1 MKFIFP
7 FLLFLSIQISA
18 QTTIDFCVEV
28 DSSGICK
35 HPTTEFDIGKD
46 GGTISLLVKDSL
58 PLNASKLRYKIF
70 YFDAYGNEK
79 QENTLNQRIETDWTY
94 AWQDVVFY
102 DAGTYKVKVYKVE
115 YDHENFLCSGLV
127 KIFKP

>member
-1 MKFIFP
+1 MKFILS
-7 FLLFLSIQISA
+7 FLFFLTLQLSA
-18 QTTIDFCVEV
+18 QTTLDFCVEV
-28 DSSGICK
+28 DTNGVCK
-35 HPTTEFDIGKD
+35 HPTTEFDISKE

-58 PLNASKLRYKIF
+58 PLNTTKLRYKIF
-70 YFDAYGNEK
+70 YFDTYGNEK
-79 QENTLNQRIETDWTY
+79 PGNVLSQRIETDWTY

-115 YDHENFLCSGLV
+115 EGQENFLCSGLV